1 MQPAT
6 PADRAPVMPPLPSR
20 PEEIADIYE
29 WFRRMRED
37 RPVVLDEQFGMPWW
51 HVFRYDDVARVLT
64 DHARFSSRVPAFE
77 LGPLAETMIGKDP
90 PDHRKLRNLVNLAF
104 TPRAVARLAPR
115 VAELTARLLDRT
127 RARGEMDVVADLSGP
142 LPAQVIC
149 ELLGV
154 PEADWDAVRGWAHIH
169 GPARGSGRAMRS
181 YFLDLVAER
190 RRSPREDLVS
200 ALAAAEVDGERLT
213 EAELLGFCALLLI
226 AGQET
231 TKNLIAN
238 FFLTLSDHPDA
249 QARLTH
255 EPALIPIAIEEVL
268 RFLPPVWFLMR
279 RTTADVELGGVR
291 IPAGQHVMPWTAS
304 ANRDGAQFPDPDRFD
319 VARDPNRHLGFGH
332 GIHFC
337 VGAPLARLEA
347 AVALPMMLERLGD
360 VRVRREAPIGIHAG
374 IVFVITNLP
383 VTFRPY

>member
-169 GPARGSGRAMRS
+169 GPAPGSGRAMRS

-200 ALAAAEVDGERLT
+200 ALAAADVDGERLT